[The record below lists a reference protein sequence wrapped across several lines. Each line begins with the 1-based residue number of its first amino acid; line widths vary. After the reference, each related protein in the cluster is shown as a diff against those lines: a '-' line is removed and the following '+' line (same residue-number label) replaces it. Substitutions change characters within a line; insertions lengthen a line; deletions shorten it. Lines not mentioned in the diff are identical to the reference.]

1 MKKLTQLLSAPL
13 IIATLVLAPA
23 VAQAQDIPVVEVGTS
38 DTETTT
44 TSEVAPTATSETTT
58 AGVPSTGIAP
68 APSKAVQYIGT
79 FAIGGSIGAL
89 VGFSIVSLKKRSAA
103 QL

>member
-1 MKKLTQLLSAPL
+1 MKKLTQILSAPL
-13 IIATLVLAPA
+13 IVASLLLVPA

-44 TSEVAPTATSETTT
+44 TSDVTPTTTDTST

-68 APSKAVQYIGT
+68 APSKAVQYVGT

-89 VGFSIVSLKKRSAA
+89 VGFGIVSLKKRSTA